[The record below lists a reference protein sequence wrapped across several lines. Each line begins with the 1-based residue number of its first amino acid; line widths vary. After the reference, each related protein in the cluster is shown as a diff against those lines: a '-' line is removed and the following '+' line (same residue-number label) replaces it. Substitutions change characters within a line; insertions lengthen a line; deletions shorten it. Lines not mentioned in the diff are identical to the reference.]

1 MLGQG
6 LRDVDLETG
15 QESVRSLLF
24 LRRFFHFFVLLL
36 EVVLFLLRHLLLFD
50 SCWRG
55 FDTLAKRIVT
65 VDYDILATCLVVLLR
80 LEDDHLSFKTR
91 IRVHRQEEFVLELL
105 DQDLLH
111 QGEKAA
117 LWDVVFFV
125 RVFDDL
131 RILLRR
137 PRRLYRLLIAPLT
150 EPRAVAIA
158 TLAIIDI
165 VHGVRR
171 GRLIGVLLAQ
181 RRLAR
186 LG

>member
-6 LRDVDLETG
+6 LRDVDLETR
-15 QESVRSLLF
+15 QESIRSLFF
-24 LRRFFHFFVLLL
+24 LGRLLYFFVLLL
-36 EVVLFLLRHLLLFD
+36 EVILFLLRHLLLFD

-65 VDYDILATCLVVLLR
+65 VDDDILATCLVVLLW
-80 LEDDHLSFKTR
+80 LKDDHLAFKTR
-91 IRVHRQEEFVLELL
+91 IRVHSQEEFVLELL

-111 QGEKAA
+111 QGEEAA

-137 PRRLYRLLIAPLT
+137 P
-150 EPRAVAIA
+150 
-158 TLAIIDI
+158 
-165 VHGVRR
+165 
-171 GRLIGVLLAQ
+171 
-181 RRLAR
+181 
-186 LG
+186 